1 MYNSCLTGYPN
12 CRYFFD
18 LQKILKLNLIS
29 LSLAFCDPIQCFGK
43 SFINLYEVTEA
54 NISKRQFK
62 LLNALQLKKFRK
74 QHQSFVV
81 EGEKSVIETLNAD
94 YLVEELFCTSHF
106 ASKHASLLNKVPSLW
121 VVPETDLKKASY
133 FQTNNSCLA
142 IVRIPASTVPPTLPT
157 NTYGLVLDGIQDP
170 GNLGTIIRIADW
182 YDIPQ
187 ILCSTD
193 TVDLY
198 NPKVIAACMGSF
210 LRVQVFYIDLE
221 AHFKNI
227 AQVPL
232 YGAFLDG
239 HNLHEWS
246 FPKQSGYVVLGNES
260 KGVRDYLQPIV
271 TEKITIPRF
280 GEAESLNVAMAT
292 AVICDHVKRSGF

>member
-1 MYNSCLTGYPN
+1 M
-12 CRYFFD
+12 
-18 LQKILKLNLIS
+18 
-29 LSLAFCDPIQCFGK
+29 
-43 SFINLYEVTEA
+43 TEA

-81 EGEKSVIETLNAD
+81 EGEKSVVETLKSA
-94 YLVEELFCTSHF
+94 YQVEELFCTLDF
-106 ASKHASLLNKVPSLW
+106 ADKHATLLSKASNTW

-133 FQTNNSCLA
+133 FQTNNSSLA
-142 IVRIPASTVPPTLPT
+142 IVGIPASSSPPKLPP

-182 YDIPQ
+182 YGMPQ

-210 LRVQVFYIDLE
+210 LRVEVFYVDLST
-221 AHFKNI
+221 HFQ
-227 AQVPL
+227 AVDQAPL

-246 FPKQSGYVVLGNES
+246 FPQQSGYIVLGNES
-260 KGVRDYLQPIV
+260 KGIRDYLQPIIH
-271 TEKITIPRF
+271 EKITIPRF

-292 AVICDHVKRSGF
+292 AVICDHVKRSGAK